1 MHRSANYFFQFAE
14 LTNPLF
20 ANTFTVHA
28 SKGTEFDTVYLVG
41 LEEGTLP
48 SSQVSLKSSG
58 GAIYCAIQP
67 FLTSDFVC

>member
-1 MHRSANYFFQFAE
+1 MHLSANDFLGSVE
-14 LTNPLF
+14 LTNPFF

-48 SSQVSLKSSG
+48 SSQVSRSSG
-58 GAIYCAIQP
+58 SVIYYNST
-67 FLTSDFVC
+67 FSDIILFC